1 MYQIIMRQLL
11 KMESRQQD
19 VIMDVELKI
28 LLWTREAK
36 RLIHHRVLK

>member
-1 MYQIIMRQLL
+1 MRQLL

-28 LLWTREAK
+28 LIVEQGKQKTNPITES
-36 RLIHHRVLK
+36 